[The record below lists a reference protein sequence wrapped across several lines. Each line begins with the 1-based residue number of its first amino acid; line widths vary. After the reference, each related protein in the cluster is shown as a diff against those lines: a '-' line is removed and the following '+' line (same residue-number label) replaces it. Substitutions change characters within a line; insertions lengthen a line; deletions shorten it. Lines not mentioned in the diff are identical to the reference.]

1 MYYYTNYNTAE
12 NRPDWLRTHHIQLP
26 NMSIRIRYTDPQL
39 KERNLFWRIDHPET
53 GPVTHLG
60 QSFMLSETPARAY
73 RPSPLLGEHTEYV
86 CSEILGMTDKEFIDL
101 TQAGVFE

>member
-1 MYYYTNYNTAE
+1 MKLYH
-12 NRPDWLRTHHIQLP
+12 RLFKLR
-26 NMSIRIRYTDPQL
+26 SIITLCQFAGVVKNSSDIYTDPQL
-39 KERNLFWRIDHPET
+39 KDRNLFWRIDHPET

-60 QSFMLSETPARAY
+60 QSFELSTTPARLY

-86 CSEILGMTDKEFIDL
+86 CSKILGMTDKKFVEL